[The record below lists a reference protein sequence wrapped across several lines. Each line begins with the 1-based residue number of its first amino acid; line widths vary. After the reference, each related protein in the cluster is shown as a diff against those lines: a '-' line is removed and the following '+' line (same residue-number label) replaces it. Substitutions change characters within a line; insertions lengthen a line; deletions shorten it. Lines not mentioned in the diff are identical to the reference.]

1 MLSWLP
7 WPEMEDHVK
16 LIISDL
22 DVTHIKEYWHG
33 KSAVPNGPPYGRTK
47 RPHLIDP
54 QLNADRAE
62 RRKRRQE
69 IIDQEVSEK
78 MKKFNEPGDTVE
90 NIFSEVEHTCTT
102 QETEESDELQ
112 DGRSE
117 DEEMG
122 ELQMDVAGE
131 KLVKDTDKKP
141 VLVDRDNQTLIS
153 ALSQEK
159 VHVASQ
165 TTEFDHL
172 FCSATKT
179 QPFTEDYFKDS
190 DDR

>member
-1 MLSWLP
+1 
-7 WPEMEDHVK
+7 
-16 LIISDL
+16 
-22 DVTHIKEYWHG
+22 
-33 KSAVPNGPPYGRTK
+33 
-47 RPHLIDP
+47 
-54 QLNADRAE
+54 
-62 RRKRRQE
+62 
-69 IIDQEVSEK
+69 

-122 ELQMDVAGE
+122 ELEMDVAGE

-159 VHVASQ
+159 VHVATQ
-165 TTEFDHL
+165 TTEFDYL